1 MRTIGNIERFLVI
14 GIVVVIGA
22 ILIVAIRGADD
33 LNSAYSDKVAKSKTS
48 DPKKGGT
55 PGLHSEMPRSNPAA
69 GGHNE
74 LRSPEVKP
82 SADPGA
88 SHLSAEMQEVLDK
101 KTKAASGAGAVPTG
115 GAAGAKTEGAP
126 KPDDSSKGAPKDDAG
141 SPGKTLTNPSSL
153 EDPPVVLEDETKTTP
168 PDGKVPGTTGSKTD
182 KPDPKEGGGVRET
195 KAPATL
201 QWTYEVQPGDRL
213 ERIASALYGERNM
226 WKEIAAANSTTIT
239 DPARLHVGSQL
250 TLPKEPVNTA
260 VVGLSHGAGASDVHT
275 HVTVPDHLQPKDDT
289 KGADPKVA
297 VAPPAKSTKSGSFK
311 RVTSSDQYQV
321 QRGDTL
327 MAIAA
332 TNYGTRSAWRMI
344 LDANSDQIPDK
355 DHIKP
360 GIVLKLPAE

>member
-33 LNSAYSDKVAKSKTS
+33 LNSAYSDKVAKSKTA

-88 SHLSAEMQEVLDK
+88 SHLSPELQEALDRK
-101 KTKAASGAGAVPTG
+101 ITAANGAGATP
-115 GAAGAKTEGAP
+115 AGAKTEGAP
-126 KPDDSSKGAPKDDAG
+126 KPDTPSKGAPKDDAG
-141 SPGKTLTNPSSL
+141 SSNKALTPPSSL
-153 EDPPVVLEDETKTTP
+153 EDPPVVLEDDPKTTP
-168 PDGKVPGTTGSKTD
+168 QDGKVPGTGGSKTD
-182 KPDPKEGGGVRET
+182 KPDPKEVGGVRET

-226 WKEIAAANSTTIT
+226 WKDIAAANSTTIT

-260 VVGLSHGAGASDVHT
+260 VVGLSHGAGASDVHA
-275 HVTVPDHLQPKDDT
+275 HVTVPDHLQPKDDAKST
-289 KGADPKVA
+289 DPKVA

-321 QRGDTL
+321 QHGDTL

-332 TNYGTRSAWRMI
+332 THYGTRSAWRMI
-344 LDANSDQIPDK
+344 LDANSDVIPDK

-360 GIVLKLPAE
+360 GIVIKLPAE

>member
-33 LNSAYSDKVAKSKTS
+33 LNSAYSDKVAKSKTA

-55 PGLHSEMPRSNPAA
+55 PGLHSEMPRSSAAA

-82 SADPGA
+82 TADPGA
-88 SHLSAEMQEVLDK
+88 TRLSAEMQEVLDK
-101 KTKAASGAGAVPTG
+101 KTTAASGAGATP
-115 GAAGAKTEGAP
+115 AGAKAEGAP
-126 KPDDSSKGAPKDDAG
+126 KSDGPSKGALKDDAG
-141 SPGKTLTNPSSL
+141 SPNKNLTTPASL
-153 EDPPVVLEDETKTTP
+153 EDPPVVLEDDTKTTP
-168 PDGKVPGTTGSKTD
+168 PDGKVAGTAGSKTD

-226 WKEIAAANSTTIT
+226 WKDIAAANPSLS

-260 VVGLSHGAGASDVHT
+260 VVGLSHGAGASDLHQ
-275 HVTVPDHLQPKDDT
+275 HVTVPDHLQPKDDA

-344 LDANSDQIPDK
+344 LDANSDVIPDK

-360 GIVLKLPAE
+360 GIVIKLPAE